1 MNNTLLLPNLWRF
14 IGLAMVHLLL
24 MKPMSEVLGPP
35 FHILLWPL
43 FLLFLPIELGTPLA
57 VLLGFALGILVDFMY
72 GSLGVHASA
81 GAFSAYARSFI
92 LAAYEPKGGF
102 SGRETVP
109 SPVWFG
115 WPWFLQVSG
124 IFFLLH
130 LFWYFS
136 VEAFTFYYIGTIL
149 LKTAVAWLLTMA
161 FVAIYA
167 FIFNPKT

>member
-14 IGLAMVHLLL
+14 IGLMIAQLVL

-35 FHILLWPL
+35 FHVLLWPL
-43 FLLFLPIELGTPLA
+43 FILFLPIELGTPLS
-57 VLLGFALGILVDFMY
+57 VLLGFAFGLIVDMMY
-72 GSLGVHASA
+72 GTLGVHASA

-109 SPVWFG
+109 SPGWFG
-115 WPWFLQVSG
+115 WPWFLQVGG
-124 IFFLLH
+124 IFFFLH

-136 VEAFTFYYIGTIL
+136 VEAFTFYYIGTIAL
-149 LKTAVAWLLTMA
+149 NTIVAWLLTMA
-161 FVAIYA
+161 FVVIYA
-167 FIFNPKT
+167 FIFNPKN